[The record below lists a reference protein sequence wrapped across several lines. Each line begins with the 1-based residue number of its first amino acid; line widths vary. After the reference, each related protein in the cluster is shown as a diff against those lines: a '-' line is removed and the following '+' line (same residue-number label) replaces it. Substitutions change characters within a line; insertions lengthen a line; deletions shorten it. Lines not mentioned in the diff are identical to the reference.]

1 MTDYRDDL
9 PGGDMR
15 DYVDPRGE
23 RERWRLIR
31 PDVEAKWMEPV
42 LARLRQGSAL
52 TSELAAAAGIQ
63 PGIEYSR
70 FMVMLNR
77 LLRVGRLR
85 KIGKRRGAIHM
96 NNVWQMGEGK

>member
-15 DYVDPRGE
+15 GYVDPRIE
-23 RERWRLIR
+23 RERWRLQR
-31 PDVEAKWMEPV
+31 PDTEAKWMGPV

-52 TSELAAAAGIQ
+52 TSELAEAAGIR

-70 FMVMLNR
+70 FLVMLNR
-77 LLRVGRLR
+77 FRTVGRVA
-85 KIGKRRGAIHM
+85 KVGKRRGAIHM
-96 NNVWQMGEGK
+96 NNVWQMVEGT